1 MVAEFNTEH
10 WPIVYLR
17 LGGKIVDDNIFE
29 EYQKLY
35 LNLLIK
41 CKKNNEKMVLIS
53 DLSYFNN
60 DNNIPMKYLMKQMQF
75 SKKIYDFN
83 KKYLKCVVILCKNKS
98 TKNLIKS
105 LMNFTKPASPNKIC
119 RTSKKANTYLYEKFQ
134 IKFNIEIFNKDLEL
148 NNDNEDE
155 EKDELNDIDS
165 ESIINKIKLENDN
178 DSKKEVFTEY
188 FNQLSL

>member
-10 WPIVYLR
+10 WPVIYLK
-17 LGGKIVDDNIFE
+17 LGGKVVNDDIFE
-29 EYQKLY
+29 EYQREY

-41 CKKNNEKMVLIS
+41 CKKNNEKMVLIT
-53 DLSYFNN
+53 DLTYIN
-60 DNNIPMKYLMKQMQF
+60 DCNNIPIKYLMKQVQF
-75 SKKIYDFN
+75 SKKIYEFN

-105 LMNFTKPASPNKIC
+105 IMNFTKEASPYKIC
-119 RTSKKANTYLYEKFQ
+119 RTSKKANLYLYEKF
-134 IKFNIEIFNKDLEL
+134 KVEFNIEIFNEDLKSH
-148 NNDNEDE
+148 NEDD
-155 EKDELNDIDS
+155 KELSDNNS
-165 ESIINKIKLENDN
+165 NNESIINKINLENDN